1 MKKLASFA
9 LALVFA
15 AATPLLASEAGSWTG
30 WITDDHCGAMGAK
43 AGHKD
48 CAIKC
53 VDKGGKFV
61 FYNGADQKLYQIDN
75 QALAKEHLGY
85 EVTVKG
91 SVEGD
96 AIKVES
102 IEAKK

>member
-1 MKKLASFA
+1 MKKLAAFC
-9 LALVFA
+9 LALVVSLA
-15 AATPLLASEAGSWTG
+15 APLLASDASSWTG

-53 VDKGGKFV
+53 LEKGGKLV
-61 FYNGADQKLYQIDN
+61 FYNGADQKIYQLDK
-75 QALAKEHLGY
+75 QDLAKEHLGH

-91 SVEGD
+91 SLDGE
-96 AIKVES
+96 AIKVEA
-102 IEAKK
+102 IEAKQ